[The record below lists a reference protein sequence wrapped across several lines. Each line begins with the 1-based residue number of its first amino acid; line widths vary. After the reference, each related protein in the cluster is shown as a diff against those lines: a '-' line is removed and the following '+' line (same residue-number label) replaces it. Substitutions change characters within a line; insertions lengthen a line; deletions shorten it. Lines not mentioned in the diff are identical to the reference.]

1 MSPITSPQRSSLV
14 DQVITALRGQIT
26 SGEWPVGTRI
36 PTENELVEQL
46 GVARNTVR
54 EAVRSL
60 AHAGLLEIRQGAGT
74 FVRATSELS
83 GVMRRRFAGSGHRDV
98 LELRRALEVEAARLA
113 AERRTS
119 ADLGLIDAA
128 LRRREHAWASGVT
141 ETFVQ
146 ADAAFHHA
154 LLAAAHN
161 TALAELYADLGDVLR
176 GDLREAVGTEL
187 TPDRYVDH
195 APLAAAVRAGDA
207 YAAAREAAAHLGG
220 HAVPGCAPYAGPGFA
235 PDTVA
240 GEDGETA
247 TEPATDTAADEDPE
261 TADGADADST
271 AGGAV
276 DIAARTAAYPRG

>member
-14 DQVITALRGQIT
+14 DQVITTLRGQIT

-36 PTENELVEQL
+36 PTETELVEQL

-83 GVMRRRFAGSGHRDV
+83 GVMQRRFDASGHHDI

-113 AERRTS
+113 AERRTA
-119 ADLGLIDAA
+119 ADLELIDAA
-128 LRRREHAWASGVT
+128 LHRRERAWASGVI

-176 GDLREAVGTEL
+176 GDLRTIVGTEL

-195 APLAAAVRAGDA
+195 APLAEAVRAGDA

-220 HAVPGCAPYAGPGFA
+220 HAVPGCTPYTT
-235 PDTVA
+235 PD
-240 GEDGETA
+240 A
-247 TEPATDTAADEDPE
+247 TPQGIPHTRA
-261 TADGADADST
+261 
-271 AGGAV
+271 
-276 DIAARTAAYPRG
+276 

>member
-14 DQVITALRGQIT
+14 DQVIASLRGQIT
-26 SGEWPVGTRI
+26 SGEWPVGMRI
-36 PTENELVEQL
+36 PTETELVDQL

-74 FVRATSELS
+74 YVRATSELS
-83 GVMRRRFAGSGHRDV
+83 GVMQRRFAASGHHDI

-113 AERRTS
+113 AERRTP
-119 ADLGLIDAA
+119 ADLELIETT
-128 LRRREHAWASGVT
+128 LWRREQAWASGVI

-161 TALAELYADLGDVLR
+161 TVLAELYADLGDVLR
-176 GDLREAVGTEL
+176 GDLREIVGPEL
-187 TPDRYVDH
+187 TPERYVDH
-195 APLAAAVRAGDA
+195 APLAEAVRAGDS

-220 HAVPGCAPYAGPGFA
+220 HAVPGPASYAGS
-235 PDTVA
+235 
-240 GEDGETA
+240 
-247 TEPATDTAADEDPE
+247 
-261 TADGADADST
+261 ADAAS
-271 AGGAV
+271 GSGAHPP
-276 DIAARTAAYPRG
+276 A